1 MPKDA
6 TPEQV
11 KTPEPAPKSDSS
23 KAQPKVKTPEQKVF
37 ELVSRTTGLGRTAVE
52 NIIADLSEDNKAA
65 IVSAYDS
72 GKKQEAGKL
81 ITGFIDAIT
90 DKKTKESKP
99 VQPK

>member
-6 TPEQV
+6 TPEQA
-11 KTPEPAPKSDSS
+11 KTPEPAPKSDTT
-23 KAQPKVKTPEQKVF
+23 KAPPKVKTPEQKVF

-52 NIIADLSEDNKAA
+52 QIITDLSDDNKAA
-65 IVSAYDS
+65 IVSAFDS

-81 ITGFIDAIT
+81 ITSLIDAIT
-90 DKKTKESKP
+90 DKKAKSKP